1 MSNSSVHSAPKTFWV
16 YIKNLFKKKEA
27 WSFEETRFVVL
38 DTETTGLDPKKDKI
52 LSIGAVSVRNNYIEI
67 SESFECFLIQEKFNT
82 KTVKIHGILKEGKN
96 SKISELDALKVFLN
110 YIDNA
115 VLIAHHAAFD
125 EAIINS
131 ALKNNHLPKLKN
143 KIIDTG
149 ILYKKLKNTYD
160 KHFSLD
166 KLCEEFNIKMH
177 DRHTAQGDAYITA
190 QLFLKIVSRLKREGN
205 FNYSTLFYSKKFKD
219 GLL

>member
-1 MSNSSVHSAPKTFWV
+1 MSGSSLHSKSNTLWDHF
-16 YIKNLFKKKEA
+16 KNLFKKKEA

-52 LSIGAVSVRNNYIEI
+52 LSIGAVSIRNNCMEV
-67 SESFECFLIQEKFNT
+67 SESFECFLMQERFNT
-82 KTVKIHGILKEGKN
+82 ETVKIHGILKEGKN
-96 SKISELDALKVFLN
+96 SKISELDALKAFLE
-110 YIDNA
+110 YINDD

-131 ALKNNHLPKLKN
+131 SLKNNHLPKLKN
-143 KIIDTG
+143 KTIDTD
-149 ILYKKLKNTYD
+149 ILYKKLKD
-160 KHFSLD
+160 SEGKHFSLD

-190 QLFLKIVSRLKREGN
+190 QLFVKIISRIKIENNL
-205 FNYSTLFYSKKFKD
+205 NYNTLFYSKKFKD

>member
-1 MSNSSVHSAPKTFWV
+1 MSDTSLQSKPYTVWGHF
-16 YIKNLFKKKEA
+16 KNLFKKREP

-52 LSIGAVSVRNNYIEI
+52 LSIGAVCIRNNCMEV
-67 SESFECFLIQEKFNT
+67 SESFECFLKQEKFNT
-82 KTVKIHGILKEGKN
+82 ETVKIHGILKNGKN
-96 SKISELDALKVFLN
+96 SKISELDALKTFLKYTN
-110 YIDNA
+110 TA

-131 ALKNNHLPKLKN
+131 TLKNNDLPKLKN

-149 ILYKKLKNTYD
+149 ILYKKLKNSDD

-166 KLCEEFNIKMH
+166 TLCEEFNIKMH

-190 QLFLKIVSRLKREGN
+190 QLFLKIVSRLKIEGN
-205 FNYSTLFYSKKFKD
+205 FDHSTLFYSKKIKD
-219 GLL
+219 GLV